1 MRLAWA
7 VKIQL
12 QTLWFPLQWMFK
24 RTKAEMKERLQDCED
39 DVLRYHEGVQE
50 LEREMR
56 TTKLV

>member
-1 MRLAWA
+1 M
-7 VKIQL
+7 KIQL